1 MPMTVVSL
9 SAIPVDA
16 SNALMDFR
24 STLKLDSVRT
34 LKFQAASN
42 ADLRV
47 VPFAHQV
54 NIKSF
59 RL

>member
-1 MPMTVVSL
+1 MPMTAVSPL
-9 SAIPVDA
+9 AIPVDA
-16 SNALMDFR
+16 SNAPMDFR

-34 LKFQAASN
+34 LKLRAASN
-42 ADLRV
+42 ADLRA